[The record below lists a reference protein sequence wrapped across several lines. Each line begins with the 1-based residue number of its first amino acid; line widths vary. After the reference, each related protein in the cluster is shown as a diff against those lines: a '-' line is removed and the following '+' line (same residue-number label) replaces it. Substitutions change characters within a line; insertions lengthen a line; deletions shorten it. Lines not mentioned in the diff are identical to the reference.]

1 YAPDAEPRFRCRTG
15 GRQHHC
21 GGVRH
26 RYADFHHPYPGRR
39 GAGRGAGARYRRH
52 QSASGAQY
60 FPVLAGD
67 RARRRI
73 FIGDFLLPAHRDIEL
88 TLPAVCMS
96 GRYALFG
103 HPVAHSQSPR
113 IQRAFAT
120 QTGIDCAY
128 ELIDAPPAA
137 FPAALQE
144 FFAHG
149 GRGANITLPHKE
161 TACQLADQLSDRAR
175 AAGAV
180 NTLRREPDGRL
191 LGDNTDGIGLVRDLT
206 ANNNIKLVGARILI
220 CGAGGAARGI
230 LPVLLAENP
239 AQLVLANRTHA
250 RARELARQ
258 FTGCTAQEYA
268 ALRGQTFDLVLNAT
282 SASL

>member
-1 YAPDAEPRFRCRTG
+1 
-15 GRQHHC
+15 
-21 GGVRH
+21 
-26 RYADFHHPYPGRR
+26 
-39 GAGRGAGARYRRH
+39 
-52 QSASGAQY
+52 
-60 FPVLAGD
+60 
-67 RARRRI
+67 
-73 FIGDFLLPAHRDIEL
+73 
-88 TLPAVCMS
+88 MS

-113 IQRAFAT
+113 IQRAFAA

-137 FPAALQE
+137 FPAALRE

-161 TACQLADQLSDRAR
+161 TAGRLADQLSDRAR

-180 NTLRREPDGRL
+180 NTLRHEADGSL

-206 ANNNIKLVGARILI
+206 ANNNIKLAGARILI

-282 SASL
+282 SASLRAELPALPAGIVAAGGCTYDLAYRDTPTVFQQWSKTNGARLALAGWGMLVEQAAESFWLWHGVRPATHALLEPVSK